1 VPDDAAEEIPHR
13 TGPLSRDRVL
23 DAAVAL
29 ADADGLPGV
38 TIRSLAKALG
48 LKPMSLYHYV
58 RGKEDVLDGMVDR
71 VFAEIDLPDPAS
83 PWRAALRA
91 RAVSARTVLAR
102 HPWALAVLDSRSTPG
117 PATLRHHD
125 VVLGVLLGAGLS
137 LPMTARA
144 YTLVDSYV
152 YGFVLQEAAVPSG
165 GGGSTGGDGST
176 GGGGS
181 TGGVAEEAV
190 AAVPDG
196 GRYPHLAAFAAGHV
210 LRPGY
215 SFGAEFEPGLDLV
228 LDVVEALVERG

>member
-1 VPDDAAEEIPHR
+1 MPDDAAEEIPHR

-91 RAVSARTVLAR
+91 RAVSARAVLAR

-117 PATLRHHD
+117 PSTLRHHD

-152 YGFVLQEAAVPSG
+152 YGFVLQEAAVPS
-165 GGGSTGGDGST
+165 SGDGSSGA
-176 GGGGS
+176 GGP
-181 TGGVAEEAV
+181 EEAMV
-190 AAVPDG
+190 AVPDG

-210 LRPGY
+210 LQPGY

-228 LDVVEALVERG
+228 LDVVETLVEHG

>member
-1 VPDDAAEEIPHR
+1 VPDNTADEIPRR

-29 ADADGLPGV
+29 ADADGLAGV

-71 VFAEIDLPDPAS
+71 VFAEIDLPDLAS
-83 PWRAALRA
+83 PWRAAIRA
-91 RAVSARTVLAR
+91 RAVSARAVLAR

-125 VVLGVLLGAGLS
+125 AVLGVLLGAGLS

-165 GGGSTGGDGST
+165 GGSTA
-176 GGGGS
+176 
-181 TGGVAEEAV
+181 GVAEEAS
-190 AAVPDG
+190 AALPDS

-210 LRPGY
+210 LQPGY

>member
-1 VPDDAAEEIPHR
+1 VPDNTADEIPRR

-29 ADADGLPGV
+29 ADADGLAGV
-38 TIRSLAKALG
+38 TIRSLAKVLG

-71 VFAEIDLPDPAS
+71 VFAEIDLPDLAS
-83 PWRAALRA
+83 PWRAAIRA
-91 RAVSARTVLAR
+91 RAVSARAVLAR

-125 VVLGVLLGAGLS
+125 AVLGVLLGAGLS

-165 GGGSTGGDGST
+165 GGSTA
-176 GGGGS
+176 
-181 TGGVAEEAV
+181 GVAEEAS
-190 AAVPDG
+190 AALPDS

-210 LRPGY
+210 LQPGY